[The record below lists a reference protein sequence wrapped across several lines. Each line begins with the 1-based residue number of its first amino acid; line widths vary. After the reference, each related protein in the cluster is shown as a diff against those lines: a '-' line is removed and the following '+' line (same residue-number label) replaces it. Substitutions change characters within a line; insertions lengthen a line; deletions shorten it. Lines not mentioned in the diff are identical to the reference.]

1 MIQFHDLSFSY
12 ENSEVL
18 AVNHINLTIDKGEFV
33 GIIGP
38 SGAGKST
45 LVSLINGVI
54 PHHRKGDFYGEVLI
68 CGKDTVETS
77 CGEISH
83 HVGSVFQDPEA
94 QIISTVVED
103 EIAFGLENFNF
114 PQEDIESRI
123 TESLKMAGIENLR
136 FKNTSALSGGQ
147 KQRVA
152 IASAIALRP
161 RILILDEPTSEL
173 DPEGSRQIF
182 QTLKAL
188 NQEFGITIVIVE
200 QKVMLLSEFCSR
212 FMVMDKGKII
222 LDGTTKQVL
231 EHHDK
236 LLELGINCPRVVS
249 LAQLFM
255 ESGLYSGDFPVNVDE
270 AEAIIRGI
278 LGNKVNK

>member
-1 MIQFHDLSFSY
+1 MIQFRDLSFSY
-12 ENSEVL
+12 EGSEAFSL
-18 AVNHINLTIDKGEFV
+18 EKINLNINKGEFV

-45 LVSLINGVI
+45 LVNMINGVI
-54 PHHRKGDFYGEVLI
+54 PHHLKGDFYGAVLV

-77 CGEISH
+77 CGELSH

-103 EIAFGLENFNF
+103 EIAFGLENLNF
-114 PQEDIESRI
+114 PPEEIECRI
-123 TESLKMAGIENLR
+123 TESLNRAGIAHLR
-136 FKNTSALSGGQ
+136 HKSTSGLSGGQ

-161 RILILDEPTSEL
+161 SILVLDEPTSEL
-173 DPEGSRQIF
+173 DPAGSRQIF
-182 QTLKAL
+182 ETLRDL
-188 NQEFGITIVIVE
+188 NRDYGITVVIVE

-212 FMVMDKGKII
+212 LLVMDKSRII
-222 LDGTTKQVL
+222 LDGPTRQVL

-249 LAQLFM
+249 LIYRLKSA
-255 ESGLYSGDFPVNVDE
+255 ELYDGDYPVDVNE
-270 AEAIIRGI
+270 TETILRGI
-278 LGNKVNK
+278 LEGKVNL

>member
-12 ENSEVL
+12 EGAEAFSL
-18 AVNHINLTIDKGEFV
+18 DKINLNIGKGEFV

-54 PHHRKGDFYGEVLI
+54 PHHRKGDFYGAVEV

-77 CGEISH
+77 CGELSRL
-83 HVGSVFQDPEA
+83 VGSVFQDPEA

-103 EIAFGLENFNF
+103 EISFGLENLNY
-114 PQEDIESRI
+114 PPEEIEKRVE
-123 TESLKMAGIENLR
+123 ESLRMVGIEHLR
-136 FKNTSALSGGQ
+136 KRNTSSLSGGQ

-161 RILILDEPTSEL
+161 GILVLDEPTSEL
-173 DPEGSRQIF
+173 DPLGSRQIF
-182 QTLKAL
+182 QTLRSL
-188 NQEFGITIVIVE
+188 NRDYGITIVIVE

-212 FMVMDKGKII
+212 FMVMDKGRII
-222 LDGTTKQVL
+222 LDGTTREVL
-231 EHHDK
+231 NHHER

-249 LAQLFM
+249 LTHLLKG
-255 ESGLYSGDFPVNVDE
+255 SGLYDGHYPVDVDE
-270 AEAIIRGI
+270 AETIVKDI
-278 LGNKVNK
+278 LKGKVT